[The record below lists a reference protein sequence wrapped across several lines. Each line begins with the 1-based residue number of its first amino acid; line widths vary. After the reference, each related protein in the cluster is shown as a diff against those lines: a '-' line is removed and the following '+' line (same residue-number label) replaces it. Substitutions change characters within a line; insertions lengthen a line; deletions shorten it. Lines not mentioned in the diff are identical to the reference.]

1 MKTFLFALIIFTY
14 LSGIAQQDKPCKNI
28 SYISPQKAMLSTDNG
43 YRADSCEY
51 HCLCEPQSVDG
62 EKHYYYYDQFGRDTS
77 IWNFY
82 QDSIIDPWRLAGKD
96 TREFYT
102 FDKILNER
110 NYWYEEASGLW
121 HPSMLYEY
129 TYNAYDQL
137 IQLKQSDLWPT
148 TFLWSKSDYTYDN
161 YGKIIQRVDF
171 YTDGTY
177 PIREIGKTMNYYL
190 TNDSLQYYDYFRY
203 DTINSQWII
212 YQTVHHTYNT
222 LWQLA
227 CKSVGYWSNNNIDF
241 KFKYLYEYDTNGNL
255 LRQLN
260 LEKYTG
266 SYTYDTTRV
275 YQAFYNSA
283 GKPDSALHSSCWS
296 ATHEWDML
304 EKFYYDSHGNQIRW
318 EYYLH
323 WQNDSVWQLFGW
335 EDCYYSQ
342 HSLVH
347 GISETAPEMTFTV
360 FPNPASDQIQ
370 ISTEESSVTEI
381 TIMDLRGAELMS
393 LQTDLSNQPY
403 VNISALPDGM
413 YFIRCTAENGKSN
426 VHSFVVQH

>member
-77 IWNFY
+77 TWNFY
-82 QDSIIDPWRLAGKD
+82 QDSIIDPWRLKSKD
-96 TREFYT
+96 TKEYTSFNAIQNEKGFWFDTLGSWQYANLLQNTYNTSQEMTHQEFYM
-102 FDKILNER
+102 FYYSPLPYSIGDFIYGSNGLSQSV
-110 NYWYEEASGLW
+110 YYVAYPSYPAS
-121 HPSMLYEY
+121 LYSKQIHY
-129 TYNAYDQL
+129 YNL
-137 IQLKQSDLWPT
+137 SGNLS
-148 TFLWSKSDYTYDN
+148 
-161 YGKIIQRVDF
+161 
-171 YTDGTY
+171 
-177 PIREIGKTMNYYL
+177 
-190 TNDSLQYYDYFRY
+190 YYDYYSY
-203 DTINSQWII
+203 DTLTSAWD
-212 YQTVHHTYNT
+212 H
-222 LWQLA
+222 A
-227 CKSVGYWSNNNIDF
+227 SS
-241 KFKYLYEYDTNGNL
+241 KFFAYDSLENLIQCSYFNYVSGVPECRSKDLFEYDGFGRL
-255 LRQLN
+255 SRD
-260 LEKYTG
+260 LELYKYSSST
-266 SYTYDTTRV
+266 TFDTTRV
-275 YQAFYNSA
+275 HQYYYNSFN
-283 GKPDSALHSSCWS
+283 KPDSVLRSDCWTS
-296 ATHEWDML
+296 THTWDML
-304 EKFYYDSHGNQIRW
+304 EKFYYDSLGNQIRW

-347 GISETAPEMTFTV
+347 GISETAPEMSFTV